1 MKSRNH
7 AGAVQMDQLKF
18 GLAKKINETTVT
30 RRGFLL
36 TSLAGGFAVASEP
49 LFAQAIKTD
58 TQGITAGEVKVPV
71 KDGQI
76 PAYRAMPA
84 KGGNFPVILVIQEI
98 FGVHEYIQDICRRLA
113 KQGYYAI
120 APAMFSREAD
130 VSNMSLDAILKEV
143 VPVVP
148 DAQVMADIDSTVA
161 FAKASGKANTS
172 RLGIVGYCWGG
183 RTVWLY
189 ANHNPAVKAGVAYYG
204 LLAGL
209 KGPNK
214 PVDPVDVAANIKVP
228 VLGLYAGEDSFV
240 PDEVVDKMR
249 NELGKGNSGSE
260 IVVFPAVNHG
270 FHADYRPTY
279 DRRAATYA
287 WKLTL
292 DWFKERGV

>member
-1 MKSRNH
+1 
-7 AGAVQMDQLKF
+7 MDQMKF
-18 GLAKKINETTVT
+18 GLAEKIRETTVS
-30 RRGFLL
+30 RRDFLL

-49 LFAQAIKTD
+49 VFAQAIKTD

-143 VPVVP
+143 VPAVP

-189 ANHNPAVKAGVAYYG
+189 ANHNPAVKAGVSYYG

-214 PVDPVDVAANIKVP
+214 PADPVDVAANLKVP

-240 PDEVVDKMR
+240 PDEMVDKMR
-249 NELGKGNSGSE
+249 NELGKGSSASE

-292 DWFKERGV
+292 DWFKERGI

>member
-1 MKSRNH
+1 
-7 AGAVQMDQLKF
+7 MDQMKF
-18 GLAKKINETTVT
+18 GLAEKIRETTVN

-120 APAMFSREAD
+120 APALFSREAD

-148 DAQVMADIDSTVA
+148 DAQVMTDIDSTVA
-161 FAKASGKANTS
+161 FAKASGKVNTA

-189 ANHNPAVKAGVAYYG
+189 ANHNPAVKAGVSYYG

-214 PVDPVDVAANIKVP
+214 PADPVDVAASLKVS

-249 NELGKGNSGSE
+249 NELGKGNSASE

>member
-1 MKSRNH
+1 
-7 AGAVQMDQLKF
+7 MDQMKF
-18 GLAKKINETTVT
+18 GLAEKIRETTVS

-49 LFAQAIKTD
+49 VFAQAIKTD

-143 VPVVP
+143 VPAVP

-189 ANHNPAVKAGVAYYG
+189 ANHNPAVKAGVSYYG

-214 PVDPVDVAANIKVP
+214 PADPVDVAVDDEKTEHTHQGGCDVAFH
-228 VLGLYAGEDSFV
+228 VLALRVIS
-240 PDEVVDKMR
+240 
-249 NELGKGNSGSE
+249 L
-260 IVVFPAVNHG
+260 
-270 FHADYRPTY
+270 
-279 DRRAATYA
+279 RR
-287 WKLTL
+287 
-292 DWFKERGV
+292 FFQ

>member
-1 MKSRNH
+1 
-7 AGAVQMDQLKF
+7 MDQLKF

-130 VSNMSLDAILKEV
+130 VSNMSLDAILKDV

-214 PVDPVDVAANIKVP
+214 PADPVDVAANIKVP

-249 NELGKGNSGSE
+249 NELGKGSSGSE

>member
-1 MKSRNH
+1 M
-7 AGAVQMDQLKF
+7 KF
-18 GLAKKINETTVT
+18 GLAEKINETTVS

-148 DAQVMADIDSTVA
+148 DAQVMTDIDSTVA
-161 FAKASGKANTS
+161 FAKASGKANTA

-189 ANHNPAVKAGVAYYG
+189 ANHNPAVKAGVSYYG

-214 PVDPVDVAANIKVP
+214 PADPVDVAANLKVP

-249 NELGKGNSGSE
+249 NELGKGNSASE

>member
-1 MKSRNH
+1 
-7 AGAVQMDQLKF
+7 MDQLKF

-84 KGGNFPVILVIQEI
+84 DGDNFPVILVIQEI

-130 VSNMSLDAILKEV
+130 VSNMSLEAILKEV

-148 DAQVMADIDSTVA
+148 DAQVMSDIDSTVA
-161 FAKASGKANTS
+161 FAKASGKADTT

-189 ANHNPAVKAGVAYYG
+189 ANHNPAVKAGVSYYG

-209 KGPNK
+209 KGANK
-214 PVDPVDVAANIKVP
+214 PADPVDVAANLNVP

-249 NELGKGNSGSE
+249 NELGKGDSGSE

>member
-1 MKSRNH
+1 
-7 AGAVQMDQLKF
+7 MDQLKF
-18 GLAKKINETTVT
+18 GLAKKINETTVS

-49 LFAQAIKTD
+49 LFEQAIKTD

-120 APAMFSREAD
+120 APALFSREAD
-130 VSNMSLDAILKEV
+130 VSNMTLEAILKDV

-148 DAQVMADIDSTVA
+148 DAQVMSDIDSTVA
-161 FAKASGKANTS
+161 FAKASGKANTT

-189 ANHNPAVKAGVAYYG
+189 ANHNSNVKAGVAYYG

-214 PVDPVDVAANIKVP
+214 PADPVDVAANLKVP

-240 PDEVVDKMR
+240 PDDVVDKMR
-249 NELGKGNSGSE
+249 NELGKGSSASE

>member
-1 MKSRNH
+1 
-7 AGAVQMDQLKF
+7 MDQLKF
-18 GLAKKINETTVT
+18 GLAQKINETTVS

-58 TQGITAGEVKVPV
+58 IKGITAGEVKVPV

-120 APAMFSREAD
+120 APALFSREAD

-148 DAQVMADIDSTVA
+148 DAQVMSDIDSTVA
-161 FAKASGKANTS
+161 FAKASGKANTA

-189 ANHNPAVKAGVAYYG
+189 ANHNVNVKAGVAYYG

-214 PVDPVDVAANIKVP
+214 PADPVDVAANLKVP

-240 PDEVVDKMR
+240 PDEVVDQMR
-249 NELGKGNSGSE
+249 NELGKSSSGSE

>member
-1 MKSRNH
+1 
-7 AGAVQMDQLKF
+7 MDQMKF
-18 GLAKKINETTVT
+18 GLAEKIKETTVS

-84 KGGNFPVILVIQEI
+84 KGKNFPVILVIQEI

-148 DAQVMADIDSTVA
+148 DAQVMTDIDSTVA
-161 FAKASGKANTS
+161 FAKASGKANTA

-189 ANHNPAVKAGVAYYG
+189 ANHNPAVKAGVSYYG

-214 PVDPVDVAANIKVP
+214 PADPVDVAANLKVP

-249 NELGKGNSGSE
+249 NELGKGNSASE

>member
-1 MKSRNH
+1 
-7 AGAVQMDQLKF
+7 MDQMKF
-18 GLAKKINETTVT
+18 GLAEKINETTVS

-84 KGGNFPVILVIQEI
+84 KGKNFPVMLVIQEI

-120 APAMFSREAD
+120 APALFSREAD

-148 DAQVMADIDSTVA
+148 DAQVMTDIDSTVA
-161 FAKASGKANTS
+161 FAKASGKANTA

-214 PVDPVDVAANIKVP
+214 PADPVDVAANLKVP

-249 NELGKGNSGSE
+249 NELGKGNSASE

>member
-1 MKSRNH
+1 
-7 AGAVQMDQLKF
+7 MDQLKF
-18 GLAKKINETTVT
+18 GLAKKFNETTVT

-49 LFAQAIKTD
+49 LFAQVIKTD

-214 PVDPVDVAANIKVP
+214 PADPVDVAANIKVP

>member
-1 MKSRNH
+1 
-7 AGAVQMDQLKF
+7 MDQLKF
-18 GLAKKINETTVT
+18 GLAQKINETTVS

-120 APAMFSREAD
+120 APALFSREAD

-148 DAQVMADIDSTVA
+148 DAQVMSDIDSTVA
-161 FAKASGKANTS
+161 FAKASGKANTA

-189 ANHNPAVKAGVAYYG
+189 ANHNVNVKAGVAYYG

-214 PVDPVDVAANIKVP
+214 PADPVDVAANLKVP

-240 PDEVVDKMR
+240 PDEVVDQMR
-249 NELGKGNSGSE
+249 NELGKSSSGSE

>member
-1 MKSRNH
+1 M
-7 AGAVQMDQLKF
+7 KF
-18 GLAKKINETTVT
+18 GLAQKIKETTVS

-148 DAQVMADIDSTVA
+148 DAQVMTDIDSTVA
-161 FAKASGKANTS
+161 FAKASGKANTA

-189 ANHNPAVKAGVAYYG
+189 ANHNPAVKAGVSYYG

-214 PVDPVDVAANIKVP
+214 PADPVDVAANLKVP

-249 NELGKGNSGSE
+249 NELGKGNSASE

>member
-1 MKSRNH
+1 
-7 AGAVQMDQLKF
+7 MDQLKF
-18 GLAKKINETTVT
+18 GLAQKINETTVS

-36 TSLAGGFAVASEP
+36 TSLAGGFVVASEP

-120 APAMFSREAD
+120 APALFSREAD
-130 VSNMSLDAILKEV
+130 VSNMTLEAILKDV

-148 DAQVMADIDSTVA
+148 DAQVMSDIDSTVA
-161 FAKASGKANTS
+161 FAKASGKANTK

-189 ANHNPAVKAGVAYYG
+189 ANHNSNVKAGVAYYG

-214 PVDPVDVAANIKVP
+214 PADPVDVAANLKVP

-240 PDEVVDKMR
+240 PDDVVDKMR
-249 NELGKGNSGSE
+249 NELGKGSSASE

>member
-1 MKSRNH
+1 
-7 AGAVQMDQLKF
+7 MDQMKF
-18 GLAKKINETTVT
+18 GLAEKIRETTVS

-49 LFAQAIKTD
+49 VFAQAIKTD

-130 VSNMSLDAILKEV
+130 VSNMSLDAIWKEV
-143 VPVVP
+143 VPAVP

-189 ANHNPAVKAGVAYYG
+189 ANHNPAVKAGVSYYG

-214 PVDPVDVAANIKVP
+214 PADPVDVAANLKVP

-249 NELGKGNSGSE
+249 NELGKGSSASE

>member
-1 MKSRNH
+1 
-7 AGAVQMDQLKF
+7 MDQLKF
-18 GLAKKINETTVT
+18 GLAKKINETTVS

-120 APAMFSREAD
+120 APALFSREAD
-130 VSNMSLDAILKEV
+130 VSNMSLEAILKDV

-214 PVDPVDVAANIKVP
+214 PADPVDVASSLKVP

-279 DRRAATYA
+279 DRRAASYA

-292 DWFKERGV
+292 DWFKERGI

>member
-1 MKSRNH
+1 
-7 AGAVQMDQLKF
+7 MDQMKF
-18 GLAKKINETTVT
+18 GLAEKIKETTVS

-84 KGGNFPVILVIQEI
+84 KGKNFPVILVIQEI

-120 APAMFSREAD
+120 APALFSREAD

-148 DAQVMADIDSTVA
+148 DAQVMTDIDSTVA
-161 FAKASGKANTS
+161 FAKASGKANTA

-214 PVDPVDVAANIKVP
+214 PADPVDVAANLKVP

-249 NELGKGNSGSE
+249 NELGKGNSASE

-292 DWFKERGV
+292 DWFKELGV

>member
-1 MKSRNH
+1 MSV
-7 AGAVQMDQLKF
+7 GSSLVEDDQLDIAAD
-18 GLAKKINETTVT
+18 LIVQAK
-30 RRGFLL
+30 
-36 TSLAGGFAVASEP
+36 
-49 LFAQAIKTD
+49 
-58 TQGITAGEVKVPV
+58 
-71 KDGQI
+71 
-76 PAYRAMPA
+76 A
-84 KGGNFPVILVIQEI
+84 KGVGK
-98 FGVHEYIQDICRRLA
+98 G
-113 KQGYYAI
+113 
-120 APAMFSREAD
+120 
-130 VSNMSLDAILKEV
+130 
-143 VPVVP
+143 
-148 DAQVMADIDSTVA
+148 
-161 FAKASGKANTS
+161 KASGKANTA

-214 PVDPVDVAANIKVP
+214 PADPVDVAANLKVP

-249 NELGKGNSGSE
+249 NELGKGNSASE

>member
-1 MKSRNH
+1 
-7 AGAVQMDQLKF
+7 MDQLKF
-18 GLAKKINETTVT
+18 GLVQKINETTVS

-120 APAMFSREAD
+120 APALFSREAD

-148 DAQVMADIDSTVA
+148 DAQVMSDIDSTVA
-161 FAKASGKANTS
+161 FVKASGKANTA

-189 ANHNPAVKAGVAYYG
+189 ANHNVNVKAGVAYYG

-214 PVDPVDVAANIKVP
+214 PADPVDVAANLKVP

-240 PDEVVDKMR
+240 PDEVVDQMR
-249 NELGKGNSGSE
+249 NELGKSSSGSE

>member
-1 MKSRNH
+1 
-7 AGAVQMDQLKF
+7 MDQLKF
-18 GLAKKINETTVT
+18 GLAKKINETTVS

-120 APAMFSREAD
+120 APALFSREAD
-130 VSNMSLDAILKEV
+130 VSNMTLEAILKDV

-148 DAQVMADIDSTVA
+148 DAQVMSDIDSTVA
-161 FAKASGKANTS
+161 FAKASGKANTT

-189 ANHNPAVKAGVAYYG
+189 ANHNSNVKAGVAYYG

-214 PVDPVDVAANIKVP
+214 PVDPVDVAANLKVP

-240 PDEVVDKMR
+240 PDDVVDKMR
-249 NELGKGNSGSE
+249 NELGKGSSASE

>member
-1 MKSRNH
+1 
-7 AGAVQMDQLKF
+7 MDQMKF
-18 GLAKKINETTVT
+18 GLAEKIKETTVS

-84 KGGNFPVILVIQEI
+84 KGKNFPVILVIQEI

-120 APAMFSREAD
+120 APALFSREAD

-148 DAQVMADIDSTVA
+148 DAQVMNDIDSTVA
-161 FAKASGKANTS
+161 FAKASGKANTA

-214 PVDPVDVAANIKVP
+214 PADPVDVAANLKVP

-249 NELGKGNSGSE
+249 NELGKGNSASE

>member
-1 MKSRNH
+1 
-7 AGAVQMDQLKF
+7 MDQMKF
-18 GLAKKINETTVT
+18 GLAQKIKETTVS

-148 DAQVMADIDSTVA
+148 DAQVMTDIDSTVA
-161 FAKASGKANTS
+161 FAKASGKANTA

-189 ANHNPAVKAGVAYYG
+189 ANHNPAVKAGVSYYG

-214 PVDPVDVAANIKVP
+214 PADPVDVAANLKVP

-249 NELGKGNSGSE
+249 NELGKGNSASE

>member
-1 MKSRNH
+1 
-7 AGAVQMDQLKF
+7 MDQMKF
-18 GLAKKINETTVT
+18 GLAEKIKETTVS

-49 LFAQAIKTD
+49 VFAQAIKTD

-84 KGGNFPVILVIQEI
+84 KGKNFPVILVIQEI

-120 APAMFSREAD
+120 APALFSREAD

-148 DAQVMADIDSTVA
+148 DAQVMTDIDSTVA
-161 FAKASGKANTS
+161 FAKASGKANTA

-214 PVDPVDVAANIKVP
+214 PADPVDVAANLKVP

-249 NELGKGNSGSE
+249 NELGKGNGASE

>member
-1 MKSRNH
+1 
-7 AGAVQMDQLKF
+7 MDDMKF
-18 GLAKKINETTVT
+18 GLVSLDAQGVPSGEVQKAPTFS

-36 TSLAGGFAVASEP
+36 TSIAGGFALASEP
-49 LFAQAIKTD
+49 VFAQAIKTD
-58 TQGITAGEVKVPV
+58 DKGLVAGQVKVPV

-76 PAYRAMPA
+76 PAYRAHPA
-84 KGGNFPVILVIQEI
+84 KGSNFPVVLVIQEI

-113 KQGYYAI
+113 KAGYYAI
-120 APAMFSREAD
+120 APALFSREAD
-130 VSNMSLDAILKEV
+130 VSNMSLEAILKDV

-148 DAQVMADIDSTVA
+148 DAQVFSDIDATVA
-161 FAKASGKANTS
+161 FAKSTGKANTG

-189 ANHNPAVKAGVAYYG
+189 ANHNPKVKAGVAYYG

-209 KGPNK
+209 KGANK
-214 PVDPVDVAANIKVP
+214 PADPVDVGASLKVP

-249 NELGKGNSGSE
+249 AELGKGSSGSE
-260 IVVFPAVNHG
+260 IVVFPGVNHG

-287 WKLTL
+287 WKLTM
-292 DWFKERGV
+292 DWFRERGV

>member
-1 MKSRNH
+1 
-7 AGAVQMDQLKF
+7 MDQMKF
-18 GLAKKINETTVT
+18 GLAQKIRETTVS

-148 DAQVMADIDSTVA
+148 DAQVMTDIDSTVA
-161 FAKASGKANTS
+161 FAKASGKANTA

-189 ANHNPAVKAGVAYYG
+189 ANHNPAVKAGVSYYG

-214 PVDPVDVAANIKVP
+214 PADPVDVAANLKVP

-249 NELGKGNSGSE
+249 NELGKGNSASE

>member
-1 MKSRNH
+1 
-7 AGAVQMDQLKF
+7 MDQLKF
-18 GLAKKINETTVT
+18 GLAEKIKETTVS

-49 LFAQAIKTD
+49 VFAQAIKTD

-143 VPVVP
+143 VPAVP

-189 ANHNPAVKAGVAYYG
+189 ANHNPAVKAGVSYYG

-214 PVDPVDVAANIKVP
+214 PADPVDVAANLKVP

-249 NELGKGNSGSE
+249 NELGKGSSASE

>member
-1 MKSRNH
+1 
-7 AGAVQMDQLKF
+7 MDQMKF
-18 GLAKKINETTVT
+18 GLAEKIKETTVS

-84 KGGNFPVILVIQEI
+84 KGKNFPVILVIQEI

-120 APAMFSREAD
+120 APALFSREAD

-148 DAQVMADIDSTVA
+148 DAQVMTDIDSTVA
-161 FAKASGKANTS
+161 FAKASGKANTA

-189 ANHNPAVKAGVAYYG
+189 ANHNPAVKAGVSYYG

-214 PVDPVDVAANIKVP
+214 PADPVDVAANLKVP

-249 NELGKGNSGSE
+249 NELGKGNSASE

>member
-1 MKSRNH
+1 
-7 AGAVQMDQLKF
+7 MDQMKF
-18 GLAKKINETTVT
+18 GLAEKIKETTVS

-84 KGGNFPVILVIQEI
+84 KGKNFPVILVIQEI

-120 APAMFSREAD
+120 APALFSREAD

-148 DAQVMADIDSTVA
+148 DAQVMTDIDSTVA
-161 FAKASGKANTS
+161 FAKASGKANTA

-209 KGPNK
+209 KGPYK
-214 PVDPVDVAANIKVP
+214 PADPVDVAANLKVP

-249 NELGKGNSGSE
+249 NELGKGNSASE

>member
-1 MKSRNH
+1 
-7 AGAVQMDQLKF
+7 MDQMKF
-18 GLAKKINETTVT
+18 GLAEKINETTVS

-58 TQGITAGEVKVPV
+58 AQGITAGEVKVPV

-84 KGGNFPVILVIQEI
+84 KGKNFPVMLVIQEI

-120 APAMFSREAD
+120 APALFSREAD

-148 DAQVMADIDSTVA
+148 DAQVMTDIDSTVA
-161 FAKASGKANTS
+161 FAKASGKANTA

-214 PVDPVDVAANIKVP
+214 PADPVDVAANLKVP

-249 NELGKGNSGSE
+249 NELGKGNSASE

>member
-1 MKSRNH
+1 
-7 AGAVQMDQLKF
+7 MDQMKF
-18 GLAKKINETTVT
+18 GLAEKIKETTVS

-148 DAQVMADIDSTVA
+148 DAQVMTDIDSTVA
-161 FAKASGKANTS
+161 FAKASGKANTA

-189 ANHNPAVKAGVAYYG
+189 ANHNPAVKAGVSYYG

-214 PVDPVDVAANIKVP
+214 PADPVDVAANLKVP

-249 NELGKGNSGSE
+249 NELGKGNSASE

>member
-1 MKSRNH
+1 
-7 AGAVQMDQLKF
+7 MDQMKF
-18 GLAKKINETTVT
+18 GLAEKINETTVS

-148 DAQVMADIDSTVA
+148 DAQVMTDIDSTVA
-161 FAKASGKANTS
+161 FAKASGKANTA

-189 ANHNPAVKAGVAYYG
+189 ANHNPAVKAGVSYYG

-214 PVDPVDVAANIKVP
+214 PADPVDVAANLKVP

-249 NELGKGNSGSE
+249 NELGKGNSASE

>member
-1 MKSRNH
+1 
-7 AGAVQMDQLKF
+7 MDQMKF
-18 GLAKKINETTVT
+18 GLAQKIRETTVS

-148 DAQVMADIDSTVA
+148 DAQVMTDIDSTVA
-161 FAKASGKANTS
+161 FAKASGKANTA

-189 ANHNPAVKAGVAYYG
+189 ANHNPAVKAGVSYYG

-214 PVDPVDVAANIKVP
+214 PADPVDVAANLKVP

-249 NELGKGNSGSE
+249 NESGKGNSASE

>member
-1 MKSRNH
+1 
-7 AGAVQMDQLKF
+7 MDQLKF

-58 TQGITAGEVKVPV
+58 AQGITAGEVKIPV

-130 VSNMSLDAILKEV
+130 VSNMSLEAILKDV

-209 KGPNK
+209 KGANK
-214 PVDPVDVAANIKVP
+214 PADPVDVAANIKVP

-240 PDEVVDKMR
+240 PDDVVDKMR

>member
-1 MKSRNH
+1 
-7 AGAVQMDQLKF
+7 MDQLKF

-58 TQGITAGEVKVPV
+58 AQGITAGEVKIPV

-130 VSNMSLDAILKEV
+130 VSNMSLEAILKDV

-183 RTVWLY
+183 RTVWVY

-209 KGPNK
+209 KGANK
-214 PVDPVDVAANIKVP
+214 PADPVDVAANIKVP

>member
-1 MKSRNH
+1 
-7 AGAVQMDQLKF
+7 MDQMKF
-18 GLAKKINETTVT
+18 GLAEKIKETTVS

-84 KGGNFPVILVIQEI
+84 KGKNFPVILVIQEI

-120 APAMFSREAD
+120 APALFSREAD

-148 DAQVMADIDSTVA
+148 DAQVMTDIDSTVA
-161 FAKASGKANTS
+161 FAKASGKANTA

-214 PVDPVDVAANIKVP
+214 PADPVDVAANLKVP

-249 NELGKGNSGSE
+249 NELGKGNSASE

>member
-1 MKSRNH
+1 
-7 AGAVQMDQLKF
+7 MDQLKF
-18 GLAKKINETTVT
+18 GLAKKINETTVS
-30 RRGFLL
+30 RRGSLL
-36 TSLAGGFAVASEP
+36 TSRAGGFPGATEP
-49 LFAQAIKTD
+49 LFEQAIKTD

-120 APAMFSREAD
+120 APALFSREAD
-130 VSNMSLDAILKEV
+130 VSNMTLEAILKDV

-148 DAQVMADIDSTVA
+148 DAQVMSDIDSTVA
-161 FAKASGKANTS
+161 FAKASGKANTT

-189 ANHNPAVKAGVAYYG
+189 ANHNSNVKAGVAYYG

-214 PVDPVDVAANIKVP
+214 PADPVDVAANLKVP

-240 PDEVVDKMR
+240 PDDVVDKMR
-249 NELGKGNSGSE
+249 NELGKGSSASE

>member
-1 MKSRNH
+1 
-7 AGAVQMDQLKF
+7 MDQMKF
-18 GLAKKINETTVT
+18 GLAEKINETTVS

-120 APAMFSREAD
+120 APALFSREAD

-148 DAQVMADIDSTVA
+148 DAQVMIDIDSTVA
-161 FAKASGKANTS
+161 FAKASGKANTA

-214 PVDPVDVAANIKVP
+214 PADPVDVAANLKVP

-249 NELGKGNSGSE
+249 NELGKGNSASE

>member
-1 MKSRNH
+1 
-7 AGAVQMDQLKF
+7 MDQLKF
-18 GLAKKINETTVT
+18 GLAKKINETTVS

-120 APAMFSREAD
+120 APALFSREAD
-130 VSNMSLDAILKEV
+130 VSNMTLEAILKEV

-148 DAQVMADIDSTVA
+148 DAQVMSDIDSTVA
-161 FAKASGKANTS
+161 FAKASGKANTK

-189 ANHNPAVKAGVAYYG
+189 ANHNSNVKAGVAYYG

-214 PVDPVDVAANIKVP
+214 PADPVDVAANLKVP

-240 PDEVVDKMR
+240 PDDVVDKMR
-249 NELGKGNSGSE
+249 NELGKGSSASE

>member
-1 MKSRNH
+1 
-7 AGAVQMDQLKF
+7 MDQMKF
-18 GLAKKINETTVT
+18 GLAEKIKKTTVS

-84 KGGNFPVILVIQEI
+84 KGKNFPVILVIQEI

-120 APAMFSREAD
+120 APALFSREAD

-148 DAQVMADIDSTVA
+148 DAQVMTDIDSTVA
-161 FAKASGKANTS
+161 FAKASGKADTA

-214 PVDPVDVAANIKVP
+214 PADPVDVAANLKVP

-249 NELGKGNSGSE
+249 NELGKGNGASE